1 MFLRRYSKHKNGKD
15 HAYWALVESY
25 RTQAGSRQRIVSYLG
40 ELEPGQE
47 SGWAQL
53 CSRFGKTRSS
63 ERSIRFSIH
72 LFDAMM
78 QPTFPWRQF
87 R

>member
-40 ELEPGQE
+40 ELELGQE

-53 CSRFGKTRSS
+53 CRVLCYSSRPRFRS
-63 ERSIRFSIH
+63 E
-72 LFDAMM
+72 LFRRLSVGCFFA
-78 QPTFPWRQF
+78 RCAA
-87 R
+87 